1 MSFQEIKGLNKVFT
15 LLDSFNDFYEYL
27 KTLSEN
33 KKLNLKKIN
42 DKITIIFSVEVLS
55 KQQEIE
61 IDLFPSRKD
70 LNTNIAEIYQ
80 EILNIKG
87 EIDFLKNQNEKLN
100 NEVSTMKKEN
110 KDLLNKVK
118 EQNEEIINLKEGIF
132 YLNNKIMKK
141 DEEKNI
147 FPEIEKRMKKK
158 IKKLKKIY
166 QATIDGG
173 DPINFHSK
181 CDNVENTLVLIKS
194 ELQERFGGFTPI
206 PWKSDKKGV
215 YIPDPDNKTFIFS
228 LDKNSIVSLRN
239 SNYAVYQKIDVGPCF
254 GNGWDIGIEGNP
266 IKENKLWSFDSSIS
280 KLSYDNKGKALE
292 YEVFKVIF
300 H

>member
-1 MSFQEIKGLNKVFT
+1 MQIL
-15 LLDSFNDFYEYL
+15 
-27 KTLSEN
+27 
-33 KKLNLKKIN
+33 
-42 DKITIIFSVEVLS
+42 
-55 KQQEIE
+55 
-61 IDLFPSRKD
+61 
-70 LNTNIAEIYQ
+70 
-80 EILNIKG
+80 LNIKG
-87 EIDFLKNQNEKLN
+87 EIDFLKKQNEKLN
-100 NEVSTMKKEN
+100 NEVATMKKEH

-118 EQNEEIINLKEGIF
+118 EQNEEIINLKEDIF
-132 YLNNKIMKK
+132 NLSNRIMKK
-141 DEEKNI
+141 DEEKTI

-181 CDNVENTLVLIKS
+181 CHNIENTLVLIKS

-239 SNYAVYQKIDVGPCF
+239 SNYAVYK
-254 GNGWDIGIEGNP
+254 
-266 IKENKLWSFDSSIS
+266 K
-280 KLSYDNKGKALE
+280 
-292 YEVFKVIF
+292 
-300 H
+300 